1 MFKKNFESDP
11 TITLTARTLSMLVAA
26 LLAFSFFIFIA
37 GYYFGKKNATEEFLY
52 KTDQDSFADQIY
64 SSMCVLYD
72 AKDENEDGAQNA
84 DDGENNEVTELIEQ
98 KEENIAK
105 VTPPA
110 QSSQKKYTVPLAG
123 FSASRKI
130 HGQAMVDRLNKKG
143 YSAQLLEVPSKTVS
157 GKKII
162 WYQVTV
168 EFSAA
173 DDTLDTIKHE
183 MSKIA
188 QVNEKTISFHE
199 CA

>member
-1 MFKKNFESDP
+1 MFKKNFESDS
-11 TITLTARTLSMLVAA
+11 TVTLTARTLSLLVAA
-26 LLAFSFFIFIA
+26 LLAFSFIIFIA

-72 AKDENEDGAQNA
+72 AKDENEDAAENS
-84 DDGENNEVTELIEQ
+84 DDVENVEANDSVEQ
-98 KEENIAK
+98 KDDTAPK
-105 VTPPA
+105 VVTLDQPA
-110 QSSQKKYTVPLAG
+110 QKKYTVALAG

-130 HGQAMVDRLNKKG
+130 HGQAMVDRLTKKG
-143 YSAQLLEVPSKTVS
+143 YAAQLVEIPSETVS

-162 WYQVTV
+162 WYQVNI

-173 DDTLDTIKHE
+173 DDTLDKIKHE
-183 MSKIA
+183 ISKIA
-188 QVNEKTISFHE
+188 QVNEKSISFHE